1 MMNNRGGPVVTKK
14 HSELRELL
22 LCQIPAERLINDP
35 LRLLAYGTDA
45 SFYRLTPKLVVR
57 PENESEVKAVLAAC
71 HRMNAPVTFRAGGTS
86 LSGQAITDS
95 VLVQLRSGWQDY
107 TVHEQGHAIT
117 LQPGI
122 IGSRANRILAPFGRK
137 IGPDPASINSC
148 MIGGIVANNASG
160 MCCGTAQNSYHTV
173 RDIRVILADG
183 TLLDTG
189 DPVSVD
195 AFRSNHKSLLSSL
208 ERLGR
213 ETRDNTELATKIRH
227 KYRLKNTTGY
237 ALNSMVDYSD
247 GIDILKHLMVG
258 SEGTLGFI
266 SNVTYSTVVDEP
278 LKAAALVIFAD
289 INTTCEATMAL
300 KTMPVA
306 AVELMDRAALRSI
319 DDQPGMVELL
329 SGLTDDAAALLI
341 DVRAEEDAVLAER
354 VAQVEA
360 LLAGFTTLSPPQFTT
375 DPSVYALYWKVR
387 QGLLPAAG
395 AVRAVGTTVVIED
408 IAFPIEQLA
417 AGVLDLLELLKRH
430 DYGNTILFGHALEGN
445 LHFIF
450 PQGFETPEAIS
461 RYKALMEDVTQ
472 LVAVEY
478 GGSLKA
484 EHGTGRNMAPFVERE
499 WGKEAYALMWQI
511 KQIFDPRNLLNP
523 DVILSRNPNLHLE
536 NLKPLPKADA
546 IIDKCIECGFCES
559 VCPSRDFTLTPRQR
573 IVIHREISRLR
584 HLGEAATEAEISAL
598 KTLQDSYEFQGIDS
612 CAADG
617 LCATEC
623 PVGINTGDLML
634 KLRHNEHQAYEGLD
648 RKVGNNFAAATAV
661 ARGALRVA
669 GGIRNVGGEG
679 LLSGIT
685 KVASKVTRGTVP
697 MWTPGMPKATP
708 MRVVR
713 QHTINQHK
721 GSSDTRPLVVYFPSC
736 STRVF
741 GVGKDD
747 AESRPVSEITLSL
760 LEKAGYRVVIP
771 KTVNNLCCGMPF
783 QSKGGFAEADRKGN
797 ELLTELLAITENG
810 RYPILMDTSPCAMR
824 IKDEFPSELSILEPV
839 QFAHE
844 YLLPKLTI
852 TRLQERIAV
861 HVTCSSTRMGL
872 TDQFIALA
880 KACAAEVIV
889 PSDVTC
895 CGFAGDKGFTMP
907 ELNRSALS
915 TLARDVAGCTSGYSN
930 SRTCEI
936 GLSEHSGLPYRSIFS
951 LLDRVS
957 EAR

>member
-1 MMNNRGGPVVTKK
+1 MNSRVSHIVDIQY
-14 HSELRELL
+14 SELRKSLL
-22 LCQIPAERLINDP
+22 DYIPAERLINDP

-45 SFYRLTPKLVVR
+45 SFYRLTPKLIVR
-57 PENESEVKAVLAAC
+57 PESEDEVKAVLAAC
-71 HRMNAPVTFRAGGTS
+71 HQMSAPVTFRAAGTS
-86 LSGQAITDS
+86 LSGQAVTDS

-107 TVHEQGHAIT
+107 KVHNRGHAIT

-122 IGSRANRILAPFGRK
+122 IGGRANSILAPFGRK

-160 MCCGTAQNSYHTV
+160 MCCGTAQNSYNTV

-189 DPVSVD
+189 ELVSVD
-195 AFRSNHKSLLSSL
+195 TFQKSHKDLLDGL

-213 ETRDNTELATKIRH
+213 ETRDNPQLAAKIRH

-247 GIDILKHLMVG
+247 GIEILKHLMVG

-266 SNVTYSTVVDEP
+266 SNVTYNTVAEEP
-278 LKAAALVIFAD
+278 LKAAALVIFPD

-300 KTMPVA
+300 KNMPIA
-306 AVELMDRAALRSI
+306 AVELMDRASLRSV
-319 DDQPGMVELL
+319 DDQPGMAGLL
-329 SGLTDDAAALLI
+329 KDLPDGAAALLI
-341 DVRAEEDAVLAER
+341 DVRAEEDTILAER
-354 VAQVEA
+354 ITQVET
-360 LLAGFTTLSPPQFTT
+360 LLADFTTLSRPEFTT
-375 DPSVYALYWKVR
+375 DPSVYSLYWKIR
-387 QGLLPAAG
+387 KGLFPAVG
-395 AVRAVGTTVVIED
+395 AVRAIGTTVVIED
-408 IAFPIEQLA
+408 VAFPIEHLA
-417 AGVLDLLELLKRH
+417 AGVVDLLKVLKRH
-430 DYGNTILFGHALEGN
+430 DYSDAILFGHALEGN
-445 LHFIF
+445 LHFVF
-450 PQGFETPEAIS
+450 PQGFETPDAIT
-461 RYKALMEDVTQ
+461 RYEALMEDITQ

-499 WGKEAYALMWQI
+499 WGKDAYTLMWQI

-523 DVILSRNPNLHLE
+523 NVLLSRNPNLHLE
-536 NLKPLPKADA
+536 NLKPLPRADA
-546 IIDKCIECGFCES
+546 VIDKCIECGFCES

-573 IVIHREISRLR
+573 IVVYREISRLR
-584 HLGEAATEAEISAL
+584 HLGETKTEAEFNAL
-598 KTLQDSYEFQGIDS
+598 KTLEDSYEFHGIDS

-617 LCATEC
+617 LCSTEC

-634 KLRHNEHQAYEGLD
+634 KLRHNEHQAYAGLD
-648 RKVGNNFAAATAV
+648 RKVGNSFAGVTAM
-661 ARGALRVA
+661 ARGALRLA
-669 GGIRNVGGEG
+669 GGIRNVGAEG
-679 LLSGIT
+679 LLTGTT
-685 KVASKVTRGTVP
+685 KVAAKVTRGTVP
-697 MWTPGMPKATP
+697 VWSPGMPKATP
-708 MRVVR
+708 MEVVR
-713 QHTINQHK
+713 QYSASQHTDNN
-721 GSSDTRPLVVYFPSC
+721 DTRPVVVYFPSC

-741 GVGKDD
+741 GAVKDD
-747 AESRPVSEITLSL
+747 AESRSVSEITMALM
-760 LEKAGYRVVIP
+760 EKAGYRVIIP
-771 KTVNNLCCGMPF
+771 ESINSLCCGMPF
-783 QSKGGFAEADRKGN
+783 NSKGGFEEAERKGSELQN
-797 ELLTELLAITENG
+797 ELLAATENG
-810 RYPILMDTSPCAMR
+810 RYPVLMDTSPCAMR
-824 IKDEFPSELSILEPV
+824 IKNEFPSELNIMEPV

-844 YLLPKLTI
+844 YLLPKLKVTPL
-852 TRLQERIAV
+852 TERIAV
-861 HVTCSSTRMGL
+861 HVTCSSARMGL

-880 KACAAEVIV
+880 RACATDVVV
-889 PSDVTC
+889 PPDVTC

-915 TLARDVAGCTSGYSN
+915 TLARDVNGCSSGYSN